1 MFLCYVGQ
9 GKWNVRDEEVDTAD
23 IDLKIPFVRR
33 FCRKNKL
40 IYQKRTNLLQA
51 SVTSCFYP
59 FQYSAATKAVVL
71 SSRKYYHEI
80 LWKKNLCELN
90 RRSLKYRVLLES
102 IAFLYLGWSVENGNP
117 DGISPEVLIS
127 LTAPKLCASKFR
139 GEHHYLGGRFVPKA
153 LEEKYHLDLPF
164 FPGTECVVLLP
175 KIR

>member
-1 MFLCYVGQ
+1 M
-9 GKWNVRDEEVDTAD
+9 
-23 IDLKIPFVRR
+23 
-33 FCRKNKL
+33 
-40 IYQKRTNLLQA
+40 
-51 SVTSCFYP
+51 
-59 FQYSAATKAVVL
+59 
-71 SSRKYYHEI
+71 
-80 LWKKNLCELN
+80 
-90 RRSLKYRVLLES
+90 LLES
-102 IAFLYLGWSVENGNP
+102 TAFLYVGWSVENGNP